1 MHKWLKK
8 NYHLFVIVGACILVF
23 NFLNDKKE
31 YIKEY
36 NSKIEA
42 LEKKVDSLHSENDEL
57 TFKIDTLNN
66 QLSSLD
72 KELDFKN
79 QKINSLKYEI
89 NTKISAVDDF
99 NDDELEKFFTER
111 YSAILD
117 SITKTNSK
125 ISN

>member
-1 MHKWLKK
+1 M
-8 NYHLFVIVGACILVF
+8 
-23 NFLNDKKE
+23 DKYSNE
-31 YIKEY
+31 
-36 NSKIEA
+36 
-42 LEKKVDSLHSENDEL
+42 LE
-57 TFKIDTLNN
+57 
-66 QLSSLD
+66 SLD

-79 QKINSLKYEI
+79 QKINNLKYEI

-111 YSAILD
+111 YRAILD